1 MSCLAEQEISL
12 VEGVRTSLLL
22 CAGFSCYEAQPLCAQ
37 ASVACGLSS
46 CDLLAPSYL
55 GFSSCPHR
63 LISCDSHSGPRV
75 CLAVALRLSVP
86 QYVESSQTRER
97 SCVPRIGR
105 WILIHCTTGKV
116 PSLPFFSNQFT
127 LPILLESLCQSQIHF
142 SSLPSFALSFPSS
155 LPSRPPFFSL
165 FLPFLLLCFLLLI
178 IPTPSS
184 FLFFVSACWSTEL
197 LSRAASVKSFR
208 RPFVALL

>member
-22 CAGFSCYEAQPLCAQ
+22 CAGFSCYEAQPLCSQ

-105 WILIHCTTGKV
+105 WILIHCTTGNICDGCLHQANISVFLRNKI
-116 PSLPFFSNQFT
+116 SLELLCGAYTPHS
-127 LPILLESLCQSQIHF
+127 ILLF
-142 SSLPSFALSFPSS
+142 MVGTTF
-155 LPSRPPFFSL
+155 
-165 FLPFLLLCFLLLI
+165 
-178 IPTPSS
+178 
-184 FLFFVSACWSTEL
+184 
-197 LSRAASVKSFR
+197 
-208 RPFVALL
+208 